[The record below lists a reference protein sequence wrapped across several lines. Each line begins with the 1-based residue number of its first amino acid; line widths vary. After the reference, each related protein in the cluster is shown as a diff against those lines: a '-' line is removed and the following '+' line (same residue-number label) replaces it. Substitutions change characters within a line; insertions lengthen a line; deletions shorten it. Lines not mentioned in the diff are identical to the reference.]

1 MNNLN
6 IKTKTYI
13 SCEFARS
20 IGDTSWAKAKELD
33 RKVAICVVGGDGE
46 PLVTYC
52 HEDCEYI
59 YAEWALYKAK
69 TAWFKQKYTEECT
82 EFGTGKLEIV
92 KIDKSI
98 MLMGIA
104 GGIPLGHNGDK
115 VGGIGVCGVPAEID
129 KEIGMAGKE
138 VFDKEISNEL

>member
-1 MNNLN
+1 MKSRILLSFHFEVLLF
-6 IKTKTYI
+6 ISVISSLPFRKTPGIYKYYRHEEPCTDPYARF
-13 SCEFARS
+13 CERTAGNKPASYS
-20 IGDTSWAKAKELD
+20 I
-33 RKVAICVVGGDGE
+33 
-46 PLVTYC
+46 
-52 HEDCEYI
+52 
-59 YAEWALYKAK
+59 
-69 TAWFKQKYTEECT
+69 
-82 EFGTGKLEIV
+82 IV

-115 VGGIGVCGVPAEID
+115 VGGIGVSGVPAEID

>member
-1 MNNLN
+1 MN

-13 SCEFARS
+13 SCEFARG
-20 IGDTSWAKAKELD
+20 IGDASWAKAKELD

-69 TAWFKQKYTEECT
+69 TAWFKQKCTEEL
-82 EFGTGKLEIV
+82 GSGKLDLIR
-92 KIDKSI
+92 IDKSI
-98 MLMGIA
+98 LLMGIA
-104 GGIPLGHNGDK
+104 GGIPLSHDEIK
-115 VGGIGVCGVPAEID
+115 IGGIGVCGAPAEID

-138 VFDKEISNEL
+138 VFVRVLRDS

>member
-1 MNNLN
+1 MKEIN
-6 IKTKTYI
+6 IRTKAYI
-13 SCEFARS
+13 SCEFAME
-20 IGDTSWAKAKELD
+20 IANAAWAKAKELD

-46 PLVTYC
+46 PLATYC
-52 HEDCEYI
+52 HENCEII

-69 TAWFKQKYTEECT
+69 TAWFKQMYTEECT
-82 EFGTGKLEIV
+82 EFGSGKLEIV

-104 GGIPLGHNGDK
+104 GGIPLGYSGDK

-138 VFDKEISNEL
+138 IFDKVIGNEL